1 VEDLASVDRY
11 CREAVELMA
20 TRPGTIQQRVYYS
33 WVDRLSKLEPSE
45 FPASLQDQFDMLRL
59 LVTRESDQKG
69 GALYATIVAMSEE
82 EAVETAALMVSL
94 ARAVH
99 AERCKI

>member
-1 VEDLASVDRY
+1 MDDLASVDRY

-20 TRPGTIQQRVYYS
+20 ARPGTIQERVYYS
-33 WVDRLSKLEPSE
+33 WLDRLSKLEPTE

-59 LVTRESDQKG
+59 LVTSHADQTG
-69 GALYATIVAMSEE
+69 GALYATIVAMSEQ
-82 EAVETAALMVSL
+82 EAVDTAALMVSL

-99 AERCKI
+99 AERCNG

>member
-1 VEDLASVDRY
+1 MDDLASVDRY

-20 TRPGTIQQRVYYS
+20 ARPGTIQERVYYS
-33 WVDRLSKLEPSE
+33 WLDRLSKLEPTE

-59 LVTRESDQKG
+59 LVTRESDRTG
-69 GALYATIVAMSEE
+69 GPLYATITAMSEQ
-82 EAVETAALMVSL
+82 EAVETAALMVLL

-99 AERCKI
+99 AERCSG